1 MEYENFSLTSGGA
14 GKTISHFSPSA
25 PTLPQVWNKMSY
37 RKIVVSAGH
46 RVGTEIDGRKDMER
60 MTFTTDRTTVTE
72 GEIVEVRWDC
82 PGAESVDL
90 TIDNGYKTSVIPL
103 EIGGSKRFRLNR
115 SKGRTRLVLTAHVGG
130 KGFSKAIKVKV
141 KEIPVTRAETV
152 DQRGNPMGW
161 LKRMW
166 NMPKWQAFLARY
178 RQGRQAM
185 PKEKKLASNLLMILG
200 AILLLGTIFPILL
213 PVGIFA
219 LACYLMWI
227 VLKR

>member
-1 MEYENFSLTSGGA
+1 ME
-14 GKTISHFSPSA
+14 K
-25 PTLPQVWNKMSY
+25 
-37 RKIVVSAGH
+37 
-46 RVGTEIDGRKDMER
+46 

-90 TIDNGYKTSVIPL
+90 SIDNGYKTSVIPL
-103 EIGGSKRFRLNR
+103 ETSGSKRFRLNR
-115 SKGRTRLVLTAHVGG
+115 SKGRTRLVLTAHVDG

-152 DQRGNPMGW
+152 DQRGNAMGW
-161 LKRMW
+161 AKRLW
-166 NMPKWQAFLARY
+166 NQPKWQAMLTRY

-185 PKEKKLASNLLMILG
+185 PKEEKLASNLLLMLG
-200 AILLLGTIFPILL
+200 AVLLLGAVIPFVL
-213 PVGIFA
+213 PLGLFA
-219 LACYLMWI
+219 LACYLLWV

>member
-1 MEYENFSLTSGGA
+1 
-14 GKTISHFSPSA
+14 
-25 PTLPQVWNKMSY
+25 
-37 RKIVVSAGH
+37 
-46 RVGTEIDGRKDMER
+46 MER
-60 MTFTTDRTTVTE
+60 MTFTTDRTTVNE